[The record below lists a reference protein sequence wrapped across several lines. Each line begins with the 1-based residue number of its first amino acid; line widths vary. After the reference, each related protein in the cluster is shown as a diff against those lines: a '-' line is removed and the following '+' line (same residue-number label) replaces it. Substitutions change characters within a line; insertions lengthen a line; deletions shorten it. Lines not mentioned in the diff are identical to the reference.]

1 MRRAIAFTIDTFL
14 CSLVVTAVLELIS
27 KLSNR
32 DLVNAYSIL
41 LGVAL
46 IFSVFEH
53 FYGGYTPGKFVCR
66 IRLVTADGKVP
77 SLFRLFF
84 VSCSWH
90 LVAGRKLYTT
100 SSVKQRLSLHLNR
113 GQTNSCLSDPLF

>member
-77 SLFRLFF
+77 SLFRLFVRSSMLF
-84 VSCSWH
+84 LASSIVALLATLLVDWMLRRPLGFEVHH
-90 LVAGRKLYTT
+90 L
-100 SSVKQRLSLHLNR
+100 
-113 GQTNSCLSDPLF
+113 